1 MKLLR
6 HLILLAAGA
15 LLVAAAQAA
24 ELTPVAGAASAPP
37 APWHVVGLPVA
48 GKPLTQFSVED
59 VAGRRA
65 LRVEAERSYGNLLH
79 PVSPGTGLKQLSWQ
93 WRIDK
98 LNEAA
103 DLRERKGDDTTLR
116 VCVSFDMAPRNVP
129 LMERPMLSIARL
141 RSSAPIPNATACYVW
156 DNKLAVGTTLDNAFT
171 RRMRYMVLQ
180 SGAAG
185 AQDWH
190 SEQRDVA
197 ADFLRLFGSE
207 SPTVP
212 PIVSVAIGA
221 DADNTK
227 GHSIGHVTE
236 IVLAP

>member
-1 MKLLR
+1 MTLLR
-6 HLILLAAGA
+6 LLNLLAASA
-15 LLVAAAQAA
+15 LLATTAQAT
-24 ELTPVAGAASAPP
+24 ELAPVAGAASAPP
-37 APWHVVGLPVA
+37 APWRVVGIPVA
-48 GKPLTQFSVED
+48 GKPLTQFSVEEA
-59 VAGRRA
+59 AGKRA
-65 LRVEAERSYGNLLH
+65 VRVDAERSYGNLVH
-79 PVSPGTGLKQLSWQ
+79 AVSPGTGLKHLSWQ
-93 WRIDK
+93 WRIEK

-103 DLRERKGDDTTLR
+103 DLRERQGDDTTLK
-116 VCVSFDMAPRNVP
+116 VCVSFDMPQENVP
-129 LMERPMLSIARL
+129 LMERPVLAIARS
-141 RSSAPIPNATACYVW
+141 RSSEPIPNATVCYVW

-185 AQDWH
+185 AQDWK

-207 SPTVP
+207 SSTVP

-227 GHSIGHVTE
+227 GHSVGHVTG
-236 IVLAP
+236 IALAP